1 MPLSNTLCYYVK
13 IVIKKKKQN
22 VTLISKTSQIFL
34 KYDFE
39 NKKLNDLFANDL
51 IGNQTHKNT
60 KKNYCIANKKKIT
73 KYMQKNNKNDDQCFL
88 K

>member
-1 MPLSNTLCYYVK
+1 MPMCHYRIPYVIMLK
-13 IVIKKKKQN
+13 QLLRKKQN

-39 NKKLNDLFANDL
+39 NKNLNDLFANDL

-60 KKNYCIANKKKIT
+60 KNLLYRKQKKNHKIYAKKK
-73 KYMQKNNKNDDQCFL
+73 K
-88 K
+88 

>member
-1 MPLSNTLCYYVK
+1 MPMCHYRIPYVIMLK
-13 IVIKKKKQN
+13 QLLRKKKQN

-60 KKNYCIANKKKIT
+60 KKKLLYRKQKKNHKIYA
-73 KYMQKNNKNDDQCFL
+73 KK
-88 K
+88 